1 MKTQRCVRFFRPS
14 PTLAVGLLV
23 SMCLSLESGDLLTV
37 RARWPGYRRGPV
49 DAPVVSG
56 NYLYAAP
63 SSSGIPLSVIDI
75 SNPPNPRRVGG
86 CDTGG
91 QTHGLAVSGD
101 HVYVAAEDSGLQVI
115 NVSDPARLQRSSD
128 LQSWGDWVILSATGT
143 AQEVMDTTAS
153 SGSSRFYRAAI
164 P

>member
-1 MKTQRCVRFFRPS
+1 
-14 PTLAVGLLV
+14 
-23 SMCLSLESGDLLTV
+23 
-37 RARWPGYRRGPV
+37 
-49 DAPVVSG
+49 
-56 NYLYAAP
+56 
-63 SSSGIPLSVIDI
+63 
-75 SNPPNPRRVGG
+75 
-86 CDTGG
+86 
-91 QTHGLAVSGD
+91 
-101 HVYVAAEDSGLQVI
+101 VYVAAEDAGLQVI